1 MEMRNNGSNRGIALR
16 GFGVL
21 LGAFLASIMLL
32 CAVGC
37 SPQSSG
43 PIYLLESQTEYE
55 DDGSLFRSTSFE
67 YDEYGNVVSHK
78 QVVPD
83 PQVDGWYWVYVGIRN
98 NLELDDRNV
107 AVSWLFENSGSTTV
121 DDLAKAQSYSLEFD
135 ENSAHSRSLNVT
147 YGNGS
152 EVTAISTDYL
162 TASFS
167 GGKLASYES
176 NSWSAEFAYENM
188 SEAETVTVNSLPL
201 SFASKYIDHEETVM
215 VIPGDL
221 SEKGTMTATS
231 FFTELGAAGGD
242 GSQTSAY
249 EVTFDENG
257 CPVYLEHD
265 SGAKI
270 ELTWTK
276 IDNPN
281 PLAKTDSRRIVA
293 TSITPSLLPT
303 Q

>member
-1 MEMRNNGSNRGIALR
+1 MEMRNYCSNRGIAFR
-16 GFGVL
+16 VSGVL
-21 LGAFLASIMLL
+21 LSVFLASTVIM

-43 PIYLLESQTEYE
+43 PVYLLESQIEYK
-55 DDGSLFRSTSFE
+55 DDGSLFRSESFE

-83 PQVDGWYWVYVGIRN
+83 PQIDGWYWVYVGIRN
-98 NLELDDRNV
+98 NMELDDRNV
-107 AVSWLFENSGSTTV
+107 AVSWLFENSGSKSV

-135 ENSAHSRSLNVT
+135 EDSASSRSLNVT
-147 YGNGS
+147 YRNGS
-152 EVTAISTDYL
+152 EVAAISTDYL

-167 GGKLASYES
+167 DGKLASYES
-176 NSWSAEFAYENM
+176 NGWSTEFAYENM
-188 SEAETVTVNSLPL
+188 SEGETVTANYLPL
-201 SFASKYIDHEETVM
+201 SSVRKYLDHEETVM
-215 VIPGDL
+215 VTPSDP
-221 SEKGTMTATS
+221 SEKGTITDTT
-231 FFTELGAAGGD
+231 FYTELGAVSGD
-242 GSQTSAY
+242 DIQTNTF

-257 CPVYLEHD
+257 CPTYFESE
-265 SGAKI
+265 SGAKK

-281 PLAKTDSRRIVA
+281 PLATIDSKRIVA
-293 TSITPSLLPT
+293 TSIIPLLLPT